1 MSCLCPYC
9 ENQGRCGGD
18 SRRRHSCPFYAERQS
33 APRANPE
40 GALPELES
48 AFSGPDEVIGDK
60 PIIAQKEGKSNGED
74 DAARVLGSP
83 ASECSL

>member
-1 MSCLCPYC
+1 MSCLCPFC
-9 ENQGRCGGD
+9 ESVGRCGGD
-18 SRRRHSCPFYAERQS
+18 SRLRFSCPHYAERQS

-60 PIIAQKEGKSNGED
+60 PIIAQKRGQSKEEAGCLSIE
-74 DAARVLGSP
+74 
-83 ASECSL
+83 